1 VTVDFCWRD
10 QGRWTGDSAGELIGM
25 AGALLSRSSRHM
37 VDLSEDCLIK
47 AMKTSVG
54 IYEIPLIPR
63 NYYHELATVGKTT
76 KRLETV

>member
-1 VTVDFCWRD
+1 
-10 QGRWTGDSAGELIGM
+10 
-25 AGALLSRSSRHM
+25 
-37 VDLSEDCLIK
+37 LIK